1 MILGTTCCQRSSRG
15 YRCATGEEPH
25 AAGDGTCMFA
35 GWWPALAISASVCH
49 NVCAL
54 RCRAR
59 LASVCRRWRA
69 ISTDSHAAVVWQ
81 RLCVRKAPPG
91 LNFTYDS
98 LTRWCE
104 AHACSIR
111 DLQVFVTEPGHITWL
126 DVRPPAVHV
135 GMPCSAFHHLTRLQ
149 ARSQCSCRSDRMQP
163 VLHAGSTEWRGHTHT
178 AMYHVACHQQ
188 PAATA
193 EHFRI

>member
-1 MILGTTCCQRSSRG
+1 MVPCIS
-15 YRCATGEEPH
+15 
-25 AAGDGTCMFA
+25 AGR
-35 GWWPALAISASVCH
+35 WPALTSSASSACH
-49 NVCAL
+49 HMCAKL

-98 LTRWCE
+98 LTRWCQ
-104 AHACSIR
+104 AHACHIR
-111 DLQVFVTEPGHITWL
+111 DLQLIVTDPVRIKWL
-126 DVRPPAVHV
+126 DVRSSALHMS
-135 GMPCSAFHHLTRLQ
+135 MPCLACQHMSHLQ
-149 ARSQCSCRSDRMQP
+149 AHLQCFCRSDRMHS

-178 AMYHVACHQQ
+178 AMYHIACHQQ